1 MSVST
6 VNSLLQDI
14 RFSLRVLRKSPGF
27 ALVALL
33 TLAVGIASN
42 TAVFSWIEMVLLQ
55 PLPGV
60 ADSNRLVAFETT
72 TPNGEFIPNSYP
84 DYRDYRDHLTLV
96 SGLAISSPNPF
107 SVGDDEHAER
117 VFGELVS
124 GNYFDVLG
132 VKPILG
138 HTFSPQEYGDAEGGY
153 PVAVIGENLW
163 NRRYQRD
170 PAVLGRTIR
179 VNRQQLTIVGVA
191 SADFRGSIGGLSFE
205 LWTPAV
211 MAPQLNAMP
220 DWMLRERKS
229 RLFFGIARLKPGTTP
244 ARAATE
250 AKALAQQLAR
260 DNPAENQGIRAA
272 ILPLSEGHFGAQSTL
287 GAPLRILMA
296 VCGVVLLIVC
306 ANVANLL
313 LARAASRQKEYGLRL
328 ALGGGRLR
336 LARQLFTENLVLAGL
351 ATFAAVPLALFMSQ
365 SLGYLVPQNGSPVA
379 LDVPMNWQILAF
391 TLLLCL
397 AATIASGMAPILH
410 VARIDLNS
418 VLKEGGRSGS
428 PGAQSQR
435 LRNLLVT
442 SEVALA
448 LVALIGAGLFARS
461 FQFARQIDPGFD
473 PGGVLVSHLSLSS
486 AGYKVPDRIKFCV
499 RLRQL
504 LESQPGIAAV
514 SYADYIPLGFN
525 DGSWEDLNVEGY
537 TPGTSENMKIYRTVV
552 APGYFDVLRIPMIE
566 GRDFTEL
573 DDLNTQPVMVV
584 NQRFVKRFFGSA
596 NPIGRK
602 VKGWGKWFTIVGLVK
617 DTKYHAPN
625 EDQRALF
632 YVPFRQVYREE
643 LAIAFYARTAGDP
656 NTALAA
662 VRREVQQMD
671 PNVGVF
677 DAAPLS
683 EYITASLFAQKIA
696 ASLLGLLGA
705 LALGLAAVGLYC
717 VMAYSITQRTQ
728 EIGIRM
734 ALGAKPRDVLLLI
747 VRQAMGIVLAGVL
760 VGTLVA
766 AALTRA
772 AAGLLVK
779 VSATDPLIF
788 GGAAIFLAVIG
799 LIAAC
804 FPAIRAARIDPNVTL
819 RGL

>member
-1 MSVST
+1 M
-6 VNSLLQDI
+6 
-14 RFSLRVLRKSPGF
+14 LRKSPGF
-27 ALVALL
+27 TLVAVL

-42 TAVFSWIEMVLLQ
+42 TAVFSWIEMVLLK

-60 ADSNRLVAFETT
+60 ADSSRLVSFETK
-72 TPNGEFIPNSYP
+72 TPNGEFIPTSYP

-96 SGLAISSPNPF
+96 SGLAISTPDPF

-124 GNYFDVLG
+124 GNYFAVLG

-138 HTFSPQEYGDAEGGY
+138 RTFSPQEYGDAQGGY
-153 PVAVIGENLW
+153 PIAVIGENLW
-163 NRRYQRD
+163 NRRFQRD

-191 SADFRGSIGGLSFE
+191 PADFRGSISGLSFE
-205 LWTPAV
+205 LWVPVV

-220 DWMLRERKS
+220 DWMLTERKA
-229 RLFFGIARLKPGTTP
+229 RMFFGIARLKPGNTA
-244 ARAATE
+244 ARAAAE
-250 AKALAQQLAR
+250 ADAVARQLAQ
-260 DNPAENQGIRAA
+260 DNADTNKGIGAA
-272 ILPLSEGHFGAQSTL
+272 VLPLSAGHFGAQSTL

-336 LARQLFTENLVLAGL
+336 LARQLFTENLVLAAL
-351 ATFAAVPLALFMSQ
+351 ATFAGIPLALWMSQ
-365 SLGYLVPQNGSPVA
+365 SLGYLVPANGLPVA
-379 LDVPMNWQILAF
+379 LDVPMNWEILTF
-391 TLLLCL
+391 TLALCL
-397 AATIASGMAPILH
+397 AASIASGMAPAVQ
-410 VARIDLNS
+410 VARIDLNAA
-418 VLKEGGRSGS
+418 LKEGGRSGS
-428 PGAQSQR
+428 SGGRSQSVR
-435 LRNLLVT
+435 SLLVV
-442 SEVALA
+442 SEVAMA

-461 FQFARQIDPGFD
+461 FQFARRIDPGFD
-473 PGGVLVSHLSLSS
+473 PRGVLVSHVDLAS
-486 AGYKVPDRIKFCV
+486 AGYKVPERIKFCT
-499 RLRQL
+499 RLREN

-514 SYADYIPLGFN
+514 SYADYIPLGFS
-525 DGSWEDLNVEGY
+525 DGSWEDLEIEGY
-537 TPGTSENMKIYRTVV
+537 TPGTAENMKIYRTAV
-552 APGYFDVLRIPMIE
+552 APGYFDVMRIPLLD
-566 GRDFTEL
+566 GRDFRDL
-573 DDLNTQPVMVV
+573 DDQTAQPVMIV

-602 VKGWGKWFTIVGLVK
+602 VRGWGKWFTIVGLVK

-643 LAIAFYARTAGDP
+643 MAIAFYARTTGDP
-656 NTALAA
+656 NTA
-662 VRREVQQMD
+662 VGEMQREVQQMD
-671 PNVGVF
+671 PNVSVF
-677 DAAPLS
+677 DATPLAS
-683 EYITASLFAQKIA
+683 YITASLFAQKIA
-696 ASLLGLLGA
+696 ASLLGMLGA

-728 EIGIRM
+728 EIGIRV
-734 ALGAKPRDVLLLI
+734 ALGARPRDVLLLI
-747 VRQAMGIVLAGVL
+747 VRQAMGIVLAGIL
-760 VGTLVA
+760 AGTLVA
-766 AALTRA
+766 LTLTRA
-772 AAGLLVK
+772 AAGLLVR

-788 GGAAIFLAVIG
+788 GGAAIFLAVVG
-799 LIAAC
+799 LIAAS
-804 FPAIRAARIDPNVTL
+804 FPAIRAAHIDPNITL

>member
-60 ADSNRLVAFETT
+60 ADSNRLVSFETT

-138 HTFSPQEYGDAEGGY
+138 RTFSPQEYGDAEGGY

>member
-60 ADSNRLVAFETT
+60 ADSNRLVSFETT

-138 HTFSPQEYGDAEGGY
+138 RTFSPQEYGDAEGGY

-351 ATFAAVPLALFMSQ
+351 ATFAAVPLALLMSQ

>member
-1 MSVST
+1 
-6 VNSLLQDI
+6 VNSLLHDI
-14 RFSLRVLRKSPGF
+14 RYSLRLLRRSPGF
-27 ALVALL
+27 TLVAVL

-42 TAVFSWIEMVLLQ
+42 TAVFSWIEMVLLH

-60 ADSNRLVAFETT
+60 ADSNRLVSFETT

-84 DYRDYRDHLTLV
+84 DYRDYRDRLTLV
-96 SGLAISSPNPF
+96 SGLAISTPNPF

-138 HTFSPQEYGDAEGGY
+138 RTFSPQEYGDAEGGY

-170 PAVLGRTIR
+170 PAVLGRTIP

-191 SADFRGSIGGLSFE
+191 PAEFHGSIGGLSFE

-220 DWMLRERKS
+220 DGMLRDRKS
-229 RLFFGIARLKPGTTP
+229 RMFFGVARLKPGNT
-244 ARAATE
+244 AERATAE
-250 AKALAQQLAR
+250 VKALAQQLAR
-260 DNPAENQGIRAA
+260 DNPAANQGISAA

-351 ATFAAVPLALFMSQ
+351 ATFAAVPLALWISQ
-365 SLGYLVPQNGSPVA
+365 SLGYLIPQNGLPFA

-397 AATIASGMAPILH
+397 AATIASGMAPILQ
-410 VARIDLNS
+410 VSRIDLNGA
-418 VLKEGGRSGS
+418 LKEGGRSGS
-428 PGAQSQR
+428 TGAQSQR
-435 LRNLLVT
+435 LRSLLVT
-442 SEVALA
+442 SEVALT

-473 PGGVLVSHLSLSS
+473 PRGVLVSHLGLSS

-499 RLRQL
+499 RLRRL

-514 SYADYIPLGFN
+514 SYADYIPLGFA

-537 TPGTSENMKIYRTVV
+537 TPGTSENMKIYRTAV
-552 APGYFDVLRIPMIE
+552 APGYFDVMHIPLLD

-573 DDLNTQPVMVV
+573 DDLQTQPVMIV

-602 VKGWGKWFTIVGLVK
+602 VKGWGKWFTVVGLVK

-662 VRREVQQMD
+662 VRREVRQMD
-671 PNVGVF
+671 PNVSVF
-677 DAAPLS
+677 DATPLS
-683 EYITASLFAQKIA
+683 EYITASLFAQKVA

-717 VMAYSITQRTQ
+717 VMAYSIAQRTQ

-747 VRQAMGIVLAGVL
+747 VRQAMGIVLAGIL

-766 AALTRA
+766 GALTRA

-788 GGAAIFLAVIG
+788 SGAALFLAVIG
-799 LIAAC
+799 LLAAC

>member
-1 MSVST
+1 M
-6 VNSLLQDI
+6 NSLLQDI
-14 RFSLRVLRKSPGF
+14 RYSLRVLRKSPGF
-27 ALVALL
+27 TLVAVL

-42 TAVFSWIEMVLLQ
+42 TAVFSWIEMVLLH

-60 ADSNRLVAFETT
+60 ADSNRLVSFETT
-72 TPNGEFIPNSYP
+72 TPNGEFIPNSHP

-96 SGLAISSPNPF
+96 SGLAISTPNPF

-138 HTFSPQEYGDAEGGY
+138 RTFSPQEYGDAQGGY

-191 SADFRGSIGGLSFE
+191 PAEFRGSLGGLSFE

-211 MAPQLNAMP
+211 MAPQLNTMP
-220 DWMLRERKS
+220 DWILTERKS
-229 RLFFGIARLKPGTTP
+229 RMFFGIARLKPGITP
-244 ARAATE
+244 ARAAAE
-250 AKALAQQLAR
+250 VKALAQQLAR
-260 DNPAENQGIRAA
+260 DNPAANQGIGAA
-272 ILPLSEGHFGAQSTL
+272 ILPLSDGHFGAQSTL

-351 ATFAAVPLALFMSQ
+351 ATFAAVPLALWMSQ
-365 SLGYLVPQNGSPVA
+365 SLGYLIPQNGLPFA

-397 AATIASGMAPILH
+397 AATIASGMAPILQ
-410 VARIDLNS
+410 VSRIDLNGA
-418 VLKEGGRSGS
+418 LKEGGRSGS

-473 PGGVLVSHLSLSS
+473 PRGVLVSHLSLSS

-504 LESQPGIAAV
+504 LESQPGIASV
-514 SYADYIPLGFN
+514 SYADYIPLGFA

-552 APGYFDVLRIPMIE
+552 APGYFDVMRVPLLE

-643 LAIAFYARTAGDP
+643 LPIAFYARTAGDP
-656 NTALAA
+656 NIALAA

-671 PNVGVF
+671 PNVSVF
-677 DAAPLS
+677 DATPLS
-683 EYITASLFAQKIA
+683 DYITASLFAQKIA
-696 ASLLGLLGA
+696 ASLLALLGA

-717 VMAYSITQRTQ
+717 VMAYSIAQRTQ

-747 VRQAMGIVLAGVL
+747 VRQAMGIVLAGIV

-766 AALTRA
+766 STLTRA

-779 VSATDPLIF
+779 VSATDPMIF
-788 GGAAIFLAVIG
+788 GGAALFLAVIG

>member
-1 MSVST
+1 
-6 VNSLLQDI
+6 
-14 RFSLRVLRKSPGF
+14 LRVLRKSPGF
-27 ALVALL
+27 TLVAVL
-33 TLAVGIASN
+33 TLAAGIASN
-42 TAVFSWIEMVLLQ
+42 TAVFSWIEMVLLH

-60 ADSNRLVAFETT
+60 ADSNRLVSFETT

-96 SGLAISSPNPF
+96 SGLAISTPNPF

-132 VKPILG
+132 VKPVLG
-138 HTFSPQEYGDAEGGY
+138 RTFSPQEFGDAQGGY

-163 NRRYQRD
+163 DRRYQRD

-191 SADFRGSIGGLSFE
+191 PAEFHGSISGLSFE
-205 LWTPAV
+205 LWTPTV

-220 DWMLRERKS
+220 DWMLTERKS
-229 RLFFGIARLKPGTTP
+229 RMFFGIARLKPGNT
-244 ARAATE
+244 AGRAAAE
-250 AKALAQQLAR
+250 VKALAQRLAR
-260 DNPAENQGIRAA
+260 DNPAANQGIGAA

-296 VCGVVLLIVC
+296 VCGVVLLIAC

-351 ATFAAVPLALFMSQ
+351 ATFAAVPLALWMSQ
-365 SLGYLVPQNGSPVA
+365 SLGYLIPQNGLPFA

-397 AATIASGMAPILH
+397 AATIASGMAPILQ
-410 VARIDLNS
+410 VSRIDLNGA
-418 VLKEGGRSGS
+418 LKEGGRSGS
-428 PGAQSQR
+428 SGAQSQR

-473 PGGVLVSHLSLSS
+473 PRGVLVSHLSLSS

-514 SYADYIPLGFN
+514 SYADYIPLGFA

-537 TPGTSENMKIYRTVV
+537 TPGTSENMKIYRTVA
-552 APGYFDVLRIPMIE
+552 APGYFDVMRIPLIE

-632 YVPFRQVYREE
+632 YVPFRQIYREE
-643 LAIAFYARTAGDP
+643 LPIAFYARTAGDP
-656 NTALAA
+656 NIALAA

-677 DAAPLS
+677 DATPLS

-717 VMAYSITQRTQ
+717 VMAYSIAQRTQ

-734 ALGAKPRDVLLLI
+734 ALGAKPGDVLLLI
-747 VRQAMGIVLAGVL
+747 GRQAMGIVLAGIV

-766 AALTRA
+766 SVLTRA

-788 GGAAIFLAVIG
+788 GGAALFLAVIG

>member
-1 MSVST
+1 
-6 VNSLLQDI
+6 
-14 RFSLRVLRKSPGF
+14 LRVLRKSPGF

-60 ADSNRLVAFETT
+60 ADSNRLVSFETT

-138 HTFSPQEYGDAEGGY
+138 RTFSPQEYGDAEGGY

>member
-1 MSVST
+1 M
-6 VNSLLQDI
+6 NSLLQDI
-14 RFSLRVLRKSPGF
+14 RYSLRVLRKSPGF
-27 ALVALL
+27 TLVAVL

-42 TAVFSWIEMVLLQ
+42 TAVFSWIDLVLVH

-60 ADSNRLVAFETT
+60 ADSNRLVSFETT

-84 DYRDYRDHLTLV
+84 DYRDYRDHLTLI
-96 SGLAISSPNPF
+96 SGLAISTPHPF

-138 HTFSPQEYGDAEGGY
+138 RAFSPQEFGDAPGGY
-153 PVAVIGENLW
+153 PVAVIGEKLW

-179 VNRQQLTIVGVA
+179 VNRQELTIVGVA
-191 SADFRGSIGGLSFE
+191 PAEFLGSIAGLSFE

-220 DWMLRERKS
+220 DWMLTERKS
-229 RLFFGIARLKPGTTP
+229 RLFFGIARLKPGNS
-244 ARAATE
+244 AGSAAAE
-250 AKALAQQLAR
+250 VKALAQQLAR
-260 DNPAENQGIRAA
+260 DNPAENQGISAA

-351 ATFAAVPLALFMSQ
+351 ATFAAMPLALWMSH
-365 SLGYLVPQNGSPVA
+365 SLSYLVPQNGLPFA

-397 AATIASGMAPILH
+397 AATIASGMAPILQ
-410 VARIDLNS
+410 VFRIDLNGA
-418 VLKEGGRSGS
+418 LKEGGRSGS
-428 PGAQSQR
+428 SGAQSQR

-473 PGGVLVSHLSLSS
+473 PRGVLVSHLSLSS
-486 AGYKVPDRIKFCV
+486 AGYKVPDRVKFCV

-504 LESQPGIAAV
+504 LESQPGIASV
-514 SYADYIPLGFN
+514 SYADYIPLGFA
-525 DGSWEDLNVEGY
+525 DGSWEDLNIEGY
-537 TPGTSENMKIYRTVV
+537 MPGTSENMKIYRTVA
-552 APGYFDVLRIPMIE
+552 APGYFDVMRIPLLD

-573 DDLNTQPVMVV
+573 DDLNTQPVMIV

-602 VKGWGKWFTIVGLVK
+602 VHGWGKWFTIVGLVK

-643 LAIAFYARTAGDP
+643 LQIAFYARTAGDP

-662 VRREVQQMD
+662 VRREVHQMD
-671 PNVGVF
+671 PNVSVF
-677 DAAPLS
+677 DATPLS

-717 VMAYSITQRTQ
+717 VMAYSIAQRTQ

-734 ALGAKPRDVLLLI
+734 ALGAKPGDVLLLI
-747 VRQAMGIVLAGVL
+747 GRQAMGIVLAGIL

-766 AALTRA
+766 GTLTRA

-788 GGAAIFLAVIG
+788 GGAALFLAVIG

>member
-1 MSVST
+1 

-14 RFSLRVLRKSPGF
+14 RYSLRVLRKSPGF
-27 ALVALL
+27 TLVAVL

-42 TAVFSWIEMVLLQ
+42 TAVFSWIEMVLLH

-60 ADSNRLVAFETT
+60 ADSNRLVSFETT

-96 SGLAISSPNPF
+96 SGLAISTPNPF

-138 HTFSPQEYGDAEGGY
+138 RTFSPQEYGDAQGGY

-191 SADFRGSIGGLSFE
+191 PAEFRGSLGGLSFE

-211 MAPQLNAMP
+211 MAPQLNTMP
-220 DWMLRERKS
+220 DWILTERKS
-229 RLFFGIARLKPGTTP
+229 RMFFGIARLKPGITP
-244 ARAATE
+244 ARAAAE
-250 AKALAQQLAR
+250 VKALAQQLAR
-260 DNPAENQGIRAA
+260 DNPAANQGIGAA
-272 ILPLSEGHFGAQSTL
+272 ILPLSDGHFGAQSTL

-351 ATFAAVPLALFMSQ
+351 ATFAAVPLALWMSQ
-365 SLGYLVPQNGSPVA
+365 SLGYLIPQNGLPFA

-397 AATIASGMAPILH
+397 AATIASGMAPILQ
-410 VARIDLNS
+410 VSRIDLNGA
-418 VLKEGGRSGS
+418 LKEGGRSGS

-473 PGGVLVSHLSLSS
+473 PRGVLVSHLSLSS

-504 LESQPGIAAV
+504 LESQPGIASV
-514 SYADYIPLGFN
+514 SYADYIPLGFA

-552 APGYFDVLRIPMIE
+552 APGYFDVMRVPLLE

-643 LAIAFYARTAGDP
+643 LPIAFYARTAGDP
-656 NTALAA
+656 NIALAA

-671 PNVGVF
+671 PNVSVF
-677 DAAPLS
+677 DATPLS
-683 EYITASLFAQKIA
+683 DYITASLFAQKIA
-696 ASLLGLLGA
+696 ASLLALLGA

-717 VMAYSITQRTQ
+717 VMAYSIAQRTQ

-747 VRQAMGIVLAGVL
+747 VRQAMGIVLAGIV

-766 AALTRA
+766 STLTRA

-779 VSATDPLIF
+779 VSATDPMIF
-788 GGAAIFLAVIG
+788 GGAALFLAVIG

>member
-1 MSVST
+1 M
-6 VNSLLQDI
+6 
-14 RFSLRVLRKSPGF
+14 
-27 ALVALL
+27 
-33 TLAVGIASN
+33 
-42 TAVFSWIEMVLLQ
+42 
-55 PLPGV
+55 
-60 ADSNRLVAFETT
+60 
-72 TPNGEFIPNSYP
+72 
-84 DYRDYRDHLTLV
+84 
-96 SGLAISSPNPF
+96 
-107 SVGDDEHAER
+107 
-117 VFGELVS
+117 
-124 GNYFDVLG
+124 
-132 VKPILG
+132 
-138 HTFSPQEYGDAEGGY
+138 
-153 PVAVIGENLW
+153 
-163 NRRYQRD
+163 
-170 PAVLGRTIR
+170 
-179 VNRQQLTIVGVA
+179 
-191 SADFRGSIGGLSFE
+191 
-205 LWTPAV
+205 
-211 MAPQLNAMP
+211 
-220 DWMLRERKS
+220 
-229 RLFFGIARLKPGTTP
+229 
-244 ARAATE
+244 
-250 AKALAQQLAR
+250 
-260 DNPAENQGIRAA
+260 
-272 ILPLSEGHFGAQSTL
+272 
-287 GAPLRILMA
+287 
-296 VCGVVLLIVC
+296 
-306 ANVANLL
+306 
-313 LARAASRQKEYGLRL
+313 
-328 ALGGGRLR
+328 
-336 LARQLFTENLVLAGL
+336 
-351 ATFAAVPLALFMSQ
+351 
-365 SLGYLVPQNGSPVA
+365 
-379 LDVPMNWQILAF
+379 
-391 TLLLCL
+391 
-397 AATIASGMAPILH
+397 
-410 VARIDLNS
+410 
-418 VLKEGGRSGS
+418 
-428 PGAQSQR
+428 
-435 LRNLLVT
+435 
-442 SEVALA
+442 
-448 LVALIGAGLFARS
+448 
-461 FQFARQIDPGFD
+461 
-473 PGGVLVSHLSLSS
+473 
-486 AGYKVPDRIKFCV
+486 PDRIKFCV

>member
-1 MSVST
+1 M
-6 VNSLLQDI
+6 NSFLQDI
-14 RFSLRVLRKSPGF
+14 RYSLRMLRKSPGF
-27 ALVALL
+27 TLVAVL

-42 TAVFSWIEMVLLQ
+42 TAVFSWIETVLLK
-55 PLPGV
+55 PLSGV
-60 ADSNRLVAFETT
+60 ADSDRLVSFETT
-72 TPNGEFIPNSYP
+72 TPNDEFIPISYP

-96 SGLAISSPNPF
+96 SGLAISNPNPL

-124 GNYFDVLG
+124 GNYFAVLG

-138 HTFSPQEYGDAEGGY
+138 RTFLPQEYGDAQGAY

-163 NRRYQRD
+163 NRRFQRD

-191 SADFRGSIGGLSFE
+191 PADFRGSISGLLFE
-205 LWTPAV
+205 LWVPVV

-220 DWMLRERKS
+220 DWMLAERKA
-229 RLFFGIARLKPGTTP
+229 RMFFGIARLKPGNTA
-244 ARAATE
+244 ARAAAE
-250 AKALAQQLAR
+250 AEAVAQQLAK
-260 DNPAENQGIRAA
+260 ENADTNKGIGAA
-272 ILPLSEGHFGAQSTL
+272 VLPLSAGHFGAQSTL

-336 LARQLFTENLVLAGL
+336 LARQLFTENLVLAAL
-351 ATFAAVPLALFMSQ
+351 ATFAGVPLALWMSQ
-365 SLGYLVPQNGSPVA
+365 SLGYLVPPNGLPLA

-397 AATIASGMAPILH
+397 AASIASGMAPAVQ
-410 VARIDLNS
+410 VARIDLNAA
-418 VLKEGGRSGS
+418 LKEGGRSGS
-428 PGAQSQR
+428 SGARSQSVR
-435 LRNLLVT
+435 SLLVV
-442 SEVALA
+442 SEVAMA

-473 PGGVLVSHLSLSS
+473 PRGVLVSHLNLAS
-486 AGYKVPDRIKFCV
+486 AGYKVPERIKFCA
-499 RLRQL
+499 RLREN

-514 SYADYIPLGFN
+514 SYADYIPLGFG
-525 DGSWEDLNVEGY
+525 DGSWEDLEIEGY
-537 TPGTSENMKIYRTVV
+537 TPGTAENMKIYRTVV
-552 APGYFDVLRIPMIE
+552 APGYFDVMRIPLLD
-566 GRDFTEL
+566 GRDFTER
-573 DDLNTQPVMVV
+573 DDLTSQPVMIV

-602 VKGWGKWFTIVGLVK
+602 VRGWGKWFTIVGLVK

-643 LAIAFYARTAGDP
+643 LAIAFYARTTGDP
-656 NTALAA
+656 NTALGAI
-662 VRREVQQMD
+662 RRVVQQMD

-677 DAAPLS
+677 DAAPLA

-696 ASLLGLLGA
+696 ASLLGMLGA
-705 LALGLAAVGLYC
+705 LALALAAVGLYC
-717 VMAYSITQRTQ
+717 VMAYSISQRTQ

-734 ALGAKPRDVLLLI
+734 ALGAKPRDVLILI
-747 VRQAMGIVLAGVL
+747 VRQAMGIVLAGIVA
-760 VGTLVA
+760 GTLVA
-766 AALTRA
+766 MTLTRA
-772 AAGLLVK
+772 VAGLLVK
-779 VSATDPLIF
+779 VSATDPVIF
-788 GGAAIFLAVIG
+788 GGAAIFLAVVG
-799 LIAAC
+799 LAAAT
-804 FPAIRAARIDPNVTL
+804 FPAIRAAHIDPNVTL

>member
-1 MSVST
+1 M
-6 VNSLLQDI
+6 NSLLQDI
-14 RFSLRVLRKSPGF
+14 RYSLRVLRKSPGF
-27 ALVALL
+27 TLVAVL

-42 TAVFSWIEMVLLQ
+42 TAVFSWIEMVLLH

-60 ADSNRLVAFETT
+60 ADSNRLVSFETT

-84 DYRDYRDHLTLV
+84 DYRDYRDHLTLI
-96 SGLAISSPNPF
+96 SGLAISNPNSF

-117 VFGELVS
+117 AFGELVS
-124 GNYFDVLG
+124 GNYFEVLG

-138 HTFSPQEYGDAEGGY
+138 RTFTPQEFGDAQGGY

-179 VNRQQLTIVGVA
+179 VNRQELTIVGVA
-191 SADFRGSIGGLSFE
+191 PAEFHGSIGVLSFE

-211 MAPQLNAMP
+211 MGPQLNAMP
-220 DWMLRERKS
+220 DWMLTDRKS
-229 RLFFGIARLKPGTTP
+229 RMFFGIARLKPGNTP
-244 ARAATE
+244 GRAAAE
-250 AKALAQQLAR
+250 VKALAQRLAR
-260 DNPAENQGIRAA
+260 DNPTANQGISAA
-272 ILPLSEGHFGAQSTL
+272 ILPLSEGHFGAQNTL

-351 ATFAAVPLALFMSQ
+351 ATFAAVPLALWMSQ
-365 SLGYLVPQNGSPVA
+365 SLGYLIPQNGLPFA
-379 LDVPMNWQILAF
+379 LEVPMNWQILAF

-397 AATIASGMAPILH
+397 VATIACGMAPILQIF
-410 VARIDLNS
+410 RIDLNGA
-418 VLKEGGRSGS
+418 LKEGGRSGS

-473 PGGVLVSHLSLSS
+473 PHGVLVSHLSLST

-514 SYADYIPLGFN
+514 SYADYIPLGFA
-525 DGSWEDLNVEGY
+525 DGSWEDLNIEGY

-552 APGYFDVLRIPMIE
+552 APGYFDVMRIPMIG

-573 DDLNTQPVMVV
+573 DDLNTQPVMIV
-584 NQRFVKRFFGSA
+584 NQRFVRRFFGSA

-602 VKGWGKWFTIVGLVK
+602 VHGWGKWFTIVGLVK
-617 DTKYHAPN
+617 DTKYHTPN

-643 LAIAFYARTAGDP
+643 LLIAFYARTAGDP
-656 NTALAA
+656 NIALSA
-662 VRREVQQMD
+662 VRRGVQQMD

-677 DAAPLS
+677 DATPLS

-717 VMAYSITQRTQ
+717 VMAYSIAQRTQ

-747 VRQAMGIVLAGVL
+747 VRQAMGIVLAGIL

-766 AALTRA
+766 SMLTRA

-788 GGAAIFLAVIG
+788 GGAALFLALIG
-799 LIAAC
+799 LMAAC

>member
-138 HTFSPQEYGDAEGGY
+138 RTFSPQEYGDAEGGY